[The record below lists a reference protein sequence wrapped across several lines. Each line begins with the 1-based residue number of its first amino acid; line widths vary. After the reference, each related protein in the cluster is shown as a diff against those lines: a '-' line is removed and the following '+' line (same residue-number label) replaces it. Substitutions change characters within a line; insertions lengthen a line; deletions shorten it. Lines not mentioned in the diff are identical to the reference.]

1 MLDTLTPVRSD
12 AAILDA
18 EPETRFAELT
28 NAIAVSGAVRR
39 ARRKFEAARDAA
51 SRTALLSPLMFV
63 AACASGG
70 SGDGGGAQGPSAV
83 APPPGDTTPDT
94 QAGRPLAV
102 DTAAGLLANVQVP
115 AGVTAQVTAIAVAN
129 GATGVVGQ
137 PLTSAL
143 GALTV
148 AADGSY
154 TFTPASN
161 ATVTALGAGVTATQN
176 FTYTIQAGGT
186 TYQPATLTIT
196 ITGVN
201 DAPVAAAPAP
211 VTASAS
217 APIGLGIVAPTDPDI
232 NADGQPDPLTVTSIV
247 LRQNGTVDTT
257 LASAFRILPDGQ
269 AP

>member
-1 MLDTLTPVRSD
+1 M
-12 AAILDA
+12 
-18 EPETRFAELT
+18 
-28 NAIAVSGAVRR
+28 
-39 ARRKFEAARDAA
+39 
-51 SRTALLSPLMFV
+51 
-63 AACASGG
+63 
-70 SGDGGGAQGPSAV
+70 
-83 APPPGDTTPDT
+83 
-94 QAGRPLAV
+94 
-102 DTAAGLLANVQVP
+102 QVP

-217 APIGLGIVAPTDPDI
+217 APIGLGIVVPTDPDI
-232 NADGQPDPLTVTSIV
+232 NANGQPDPLTVSSIV
-247 LRQNGTVDTT
+247 LRQNGSVNAN

-269 AP
+269 APQQVGQATPALCLILITCRPSPSSATSCSILRTCPPAPIPSNTPCATAAAAACARR